1 MVNSSKSPLLEIE
14 NLTVAYR
21 QSGEEWIA
29 LRDISMTLQAGKVH
43 GLVGESGSGKTTLAL
58 ALMHYL
64 PPEGIVRSGKIYFNG
79 RNLLELSKEQM
90 REIWG
95 TEMTYIPQDPESS
108 LNPSMQIGEQLAEAL
123 RNRQGLSKPDAR
135 DATLAMLHK
144 VRLSDPSRV
153 AGSYPHQISGGM
165 QQRVLI
171 ALALSAKP
179 KLLVLD
185 EPTTNL
191 DVTTQAS
198 VLDLIHNLLIEEQT
212 AALYVT
218 HNLGVVAQICDQ
230 VSVLYAGELVEGG
243 PRGQVYDRP
252 FHPYTSGLLSS
263 VPVPG
268 ENKGQAPLRFMEGR
282 SPLLSEPSSGC
293 SFRPRCPVAIDI
305 CDQHPSLFPAG
316 GSRISRCHRWQELE
330 KNELNIEWPQDRI
343 KQPSTISKDRDSLLA
358 LENIKVVF
366 SESRTVSQRI
376 SGEPLTSVR
385 ALDGISL
392 GMIKGRTL
400 GLVGESGSG
409 KTTLARAVVGLIDVT
424 DGEIQFMGKTLPQ
437 RLEKRDFETIRQ
449 IQMVFQDP
457 HDALN
462 PYLTIGEALRRPLQ
476 RLGGIRSEDVQSE
489 IVKLLGS
496 VQLPPEFAHRYPNQ
510 LSGGEKQRVAIARAF
525 APNPTLMVAD
535 EAVSALDVS
544 VQAVIL
550 NLLNKLQGRF
560 GGSYLFISHDLAVV
574 GYFADV
580 IAVIYLGKLM
590 ELAEARDLF
599 SPPFHPYTEALL
611 SAIPT
616 IRPKPE
622 MERILLEGDIPSA
635 YEVPSGCPF
644 HTRCPRFIGD
654 LCRDLEPPWRVTK
667 TGKRYYCHIDQAD
680 LLLAQGSARPAG
692 IPGEY

>member
-21 QSGEEWIA
+21 QSGKEWIA
-29 LRDISMTLQAGKVH
+29 LRDISLTLQAGKVH

-64 PPEGIVRSGKIYFNG
+64 PPGGIVRQGKIYFNG

-123 RNRQGLSKPDAR
+123 RNRQGLSKPNAR
-135 DATLAMLHK
+135 DAALAMLDK

-252 FHPYTSGLLSS
+252 LHPYTSGLLSS

-268 ENKGQAPLRFMEGR
+268 ENKGQAPLRFMQGR

-293 SFRPRCPVAIDI
+293 AFKLRCPVAIDI
-305 CDQHPSLFPAG
+305 CDQHPILFPAG

-330 KNELNIEWPQDRI
+330 KNELIIEWPQDRI
-343 KQPSTISKDRDSLLA
+343 EQPSITPQDRDSLLA
-358 LENIKVVF
+358 LENIKVIF
-366 SESRTVSQRI
+366 SESRTISQRI
-376 SGEPLTSVR
+376 SGEPSTSVR

-392 GMIKGRTL
+392 EMRKGRTL

-409 KTTLARAVVGLIDVT
+409 KTTLARAVVGLVEVS
-424 DGEIQFMGKTLPQ
+424 DGEIQFMGKTLPKH
-437 RLEKRDFETIRQ
+437 LEKRDFETIRQ

-476 RLGGIRSEDVQSE
+476 RLGGIRPEEVQSE
-489 IVKLLGS
+489 LVKLLGS
-496 VQLPPEFAHRYPNQ
+496 VQLPPEFARRYPSQ
-510 LSGGEKQRVAIARAF
+510 LSGGEQQRVAIARAF
-525 APNPTLMVAD
+525 VSNPTFMVAD

-580 IAVIYLGKLM
+580 IAVIYLGKIM
-590 ELAEARDLF
+590 QLAESGDLF

-667 TGKRYYCHIDQAD
+667 TGKRYYCHIEEAD
-680 LLLAQGSARPAG
+680 LLLAQGPARPAG